1 MKTTETKRLTGGY
14 QTPVC
19 VDSET
24 GDGGRRIQLEDVVR
38 SEASRM
44 SELTRS
50 DIHGFLSFPHKV
62 LVLSHEVD
70 VRDGDVEFLQ

>member
-38 SEASRM
+38 SEASRV
-44 SELTRS
+44 SELTGS
-50 DIHGFLSFPHKV
+50 DIHGFLSFPYKV
-62 LVLSHEVD
+62 FVLSHQVD
-70 VRDGDVEFLQ
+70 VGDSDVKFLQ